1 VPRRGSFT
9 SDISPPL
16 HLGQRCWT
24 GNVVAPHAP
33 QRLPISCGF
42 SSGQVEIS
50 GASAFCGVDT
60 RLTLIGNA
68 ILV

>member
-1 VPRRGSFT
+1 L
-9 SDISPPL
+9 DISPAL

-60 RLTLIGNA
+60 PPTLTGNG